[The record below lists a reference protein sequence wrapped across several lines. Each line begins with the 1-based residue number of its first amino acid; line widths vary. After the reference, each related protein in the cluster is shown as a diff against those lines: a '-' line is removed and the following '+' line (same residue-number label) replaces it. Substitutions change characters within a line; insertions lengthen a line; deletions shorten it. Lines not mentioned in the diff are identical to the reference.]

1 MSKEAFTRGHIHE
14 TTLDKVLS
22 DQYLTAMCIEDF
34 ISSMSEKELD
44 KWKKN
49 FFNYDINSKQYITT
63 YLFKE

>member
-44 KWKKN
+44 KWKKE
-49 FFNYDINSKQYITT
+49 F
-63 YLFKE
+63 L

>member
-14 TTLDKVLS
+14 TILDKVLS

>member
-14 TTLDKVLS
+14 TILDKVLS

-44 KWKKN
+44 KWKKE
-49 FFNYDINSKQYITT
+49 F
-63 YLFKE
+63 L